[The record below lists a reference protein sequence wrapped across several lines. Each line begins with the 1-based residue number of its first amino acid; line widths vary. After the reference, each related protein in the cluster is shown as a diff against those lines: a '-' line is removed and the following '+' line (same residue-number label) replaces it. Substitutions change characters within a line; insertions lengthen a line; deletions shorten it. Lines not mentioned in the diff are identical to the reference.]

1 MKDLKKRLGLELSIS
16 CIVAGILTIIFV
28 AIEVTCIM
36 FLWNWIAPMFWAKAP
51 CLDFWD
57 TLGFICL
64 FNFLCLAAKQ
74 ATKAVMGD

>member
-1 MKDLKKRLGLELSIS
+1 MNLKKHLGLELSIS
-16 CIVAGILTIIFV
+16 CLVTAILTIIVV